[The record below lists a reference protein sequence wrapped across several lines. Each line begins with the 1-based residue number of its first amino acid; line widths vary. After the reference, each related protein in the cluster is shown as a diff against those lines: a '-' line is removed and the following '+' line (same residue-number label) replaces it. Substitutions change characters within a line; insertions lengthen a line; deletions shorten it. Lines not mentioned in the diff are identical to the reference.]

1 MAEYLMQILKTQL
14 MVVLSWGFNNPIAL
28 TGNRG
33 LKFNV
38 NGFKYKGAVEVIYNE
53 GSDLFDVTIGKMCIE
68 GVYLDQ
74 LVEVIDNAVERTDN
88 YNEIVKQTYNLI

>member
-1 MAEYLMQILKTQL
+1 MAEYIISILKTHL
-14 MVVLSWGFNNPIAL
+14 MVMFSWGFNRPQAL
-28 TGNRG
+28 HNDKG
-33 LKFNV
+33 LRFHV
-38 NGFKYKGAVEVIYNE
+38 NGFKYKGIVEVVYNE